1 MFEYLIILFLPLF
14 SFAYCITY
22 GRCVAYYSQ
31 LNNFKG
37 LEGIKV
43 ISIAT
48 SVITCFLSFY
58 VFYQVGFL
66 KNPYYLVLG
75 TWINSG
81 TLYVEWSFL
90 FDSLTVTMLIIV
102 STVSALVHLYASSYM
117 EEDPNRARFMSYLS
131 LFTFFMIILVTGDNF
146 LQLFLGWEGVGLCS
160 YLLISFWYTRVQANK
175 SAIKAML
182 INRIGDFSLLL
193 GILFIYFTFHSLDY
207 STVFILVPFF
217 IKKNI
222 IIFGT
227 TFNILN
233 VICFFLLIGAAGKSA
248 QIGLHTWLPDAM
260 EGPTPV
266 SALIHAATMV
276 TAGIFLII
284 RCSPLFEYSPVI
296 LNVITIFG
304 ALTTFFAATVG
315 LVQNDIKKIIAY
327 STCSQLGYM
336 AFVCGTSNYSVGL
349 FHLSNHAFFKA
360 LLFLGAGSV
369 IHSLGNE
376 QDIRKMGG
384 LTNLLPYTYSMMVI
398 GSLSIAGFPFLSG
411 FYSKD
416 VILEVV
422 YTKYTLNSL
431 FAYWLGTLTAML
443 TAVYS
448 FRLIYLVFL
457 NKNNSYKDIV
467 KSTHELSS
475 EMGIPLAVLS
485 VGSIFT
491 GYLTRDFFIGLG
503 SDFFDDAIFVLPEN
517 MIIVDA
523 EFIPHYIK
531 IIPTVFALFGI
542 CSSLFFNKYYE
553 YFFVSFRYKKYN
565 NILYKFLVQK
575 WYFDYIQ
582 NELIGKTVLYLGYNI
597 FFKIIDKGFLELLG
611 PTGITFI
618 IYNSTLYVRKLQTG
632 YIYQY
637 SFIIVFFFFVI
648 LTFLEL

>member
-1 MFEYLIILFLPLF
+1 
-14 SFAYCITY
+14 
-22 GRCVAYYSQ
+22 
-31 LNNFKG
+31 
-37 LEGIKV
+37 
-43 ISIAT
+43 
-48 SVITCFLSFY
+48 
-58 VFYQVGFL
+58 
-66 KNPYYLVLG
+66 
-75 TWINSG
+75 
-81 TLYVEWSFL
+81 
-90 FDSLTVTMLIIV
+90 
-102 STVSALVHLYASSYM
+102 
-117 EEDPNRARFMSYLS
+117 
-131 LFTFFMIILVTGDNF
+131 
-146 LQLFLGWEGVGLCS
+146 
-160 YLLISFWYTRVQANK
+160 
-175 SAIKAML
+175 
-182 INRIGDFSLLL
+182 
-193 GILFIYFTFHSLDY
+193 
-207 STVFILVPFF
+207 
-217 IKKNI
+217 
-222 IIFGT
+222 
-227 TFNILN
+227 
-233 VICFFLLIGAAGKSA
+233 
-248 QIGLHTWLPDAM
+248 
-260 EGPTPV
+260 
-266 SALIHAATMV
+266 
-276 TAGIFLII
+276 
-284 RCSPLFEYSPVI
+284 
-296 LNVITIFG
+296 
-304 ALTTFFAATVG
+304 
-315 LVQNDIKKIIAY
+315 
-327 STCSQLGYM
+327 
-336 AFVCGTSNYSVGL
+336 
-349 FHLSNHAFFKA
+349 
-360 LLFLGAGSV
+360 
-369 IHSLGNE
+369 
-376 QDIRKMGG
+376 
-384 LTNLLPYTYSMMVI
+384 
-398 GSLSIAGFPFLSG
+398 
-411 FYSKD
+411 
-416 VILEVV
+416 
-422 YTKYTLNSL
+422 
-431 FAYWLGTLTAML
+431 ML